1 MIGDEDRNLIL
12 PGIAELQLGSPGDA
26 DNNREGP
33 GTAELKLGSP
43 CDAANNRKGPGTADP
58 ETAEVQPRPHP
69 TSTPR

>member
-12 PGIAELQLGSPGDA
+12 PGTAEPQLGSPGDA

-43 CDAANNRKGPGTADP
+43 GDAANNRKGPGTADP
-58 ETAEVQPRPHP
+58 ETAELQPRPHP
-69 TSTPR
+69 TSAPR